1 MKKYIQPTMDIV
13 KVELLRMIAASG
25 DSRNM
30 TIYDQTINN
39 TTFNSREFDYDYEDE
54 EE

>member
-25 DSRNM
+25 DSRNV
-30 TIYDQTINN
+30 TIYDDQTIDN
-39 TTFNSREFDYDYEDE
+39 TTFNSREFDYEDE